1 MAHPEQLQFV
11 KSILVSTADQFPI
24 KKIIEIGS
32 YDVNGTVR
40 NLFPMTEYLG
50 VDLVEGPG
58 VDLVCEGGKV
68 DLESNV
74 FDLSIS
80 CECFEHNPLWIDTFS
95 NMHRLTKE
103 GALVLITVATAGRE
117 EHGTTRTSPIHSPGT
132 QSLKWDYYKNLIEQ
146 DFYNYFDMTEMF
158 QNYLFISNELSC
170 DLYFIGVKKSSSLA
184 SNLDVVKLKEI
195 CLQDQKDL
203 RNLIY
208 KTKKYEKYTPK
219 IFRKSIRKIYQIV
232 KLNTQYPRL
241 IHL

>member
-11 KSILVSTADQFPI
+11 KSVIASTADQFQI

-32 YDVNGTVR
+32 YDVNGTIR
-40 NLFPMTEYLG
+40 NFFPRTEYLG

-68 DLESNV
+68 DHDGNT

-80 CECFEHNPLWIDTFS
+80 CECFEHNPLWADTFS
-95 NMHRLTKE
+95 NMYRLTKE
-103 GALVLITVATAGRE
+103 GGLVLITVATAGRE
-117 EHGTTRTSPIHSPGT
+117 EHGTTRASPIHSPGT

-146 DFYNYFDMTEMF
+146 DFHNLFDMSKMF
-158 QNYLFISNELSC
+158 QYYLFIRNDLSR
-170 DLYFIGVKKSSSLA
+170 DLYFFGIKKYSDQA
-184 SNLDVVKLKEI
+184 SNFDVSKLKKI

-219 IFRKSIRKIYQIV
+219 FLRKIIRKIYRIV
-232 KLNTQYPRL
+232 NVSIKNPRL
-241 IHL
+241 INL